1 MKWKVPV
8 DGFYRYMY
16 ICLSGHLTWCMF
28 LNYVFTSVIS
38 RFFKRVTYQWGPC
51 LAPKLEMYLGFGME
65 NICSVVCDC
74 WAFLEVLCIL
84 RVLTPALRCLEPE
97 LPQILF
103 CSTYRFSSVMA
114 LVLLAPPQPFLMC
127 TAVLHTPLFCTL
139 KLQLILYW
147 ALPLACVTK

>member
-1 MKWKVPV
+1 MEGASGGLLQVHVHLFIRASYLIHVFKLC
-8 DGFYRYMY
+8 FH
-16 ICLSGHLTWCMF
+16 ICYFS
-28 LNYVFTSVIS
+28 
-38 RFFKRVTYQWGPC
+38 FFKRVTYQWGPC

-103 CSTYRFSSVMA
+103 CNTYRFSSVMA

-139 KLQLILYW
+139 KLQLIPYW